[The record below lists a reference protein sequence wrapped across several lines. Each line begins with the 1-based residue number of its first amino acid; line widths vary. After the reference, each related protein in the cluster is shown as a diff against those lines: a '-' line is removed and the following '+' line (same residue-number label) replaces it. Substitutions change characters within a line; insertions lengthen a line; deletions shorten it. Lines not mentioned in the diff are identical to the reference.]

1 MRMWSGLVGKKHWP
15 TGTQVA
21 VGTIQVLFVGR
32 GEVISDTK
40 AGAIQMKFQERVAVV
55 TAAFS
60 DVEASISSGCIDVSI
75 LVGGDA
81 GIPRTS
87 FLGEFFVAVPA
98 RGVSVGSDAG
108 DAPAFFDNSAL
119 DGTQAAGTL

>member
-1 MRMWSGLVGKKHWP
+1 MLSGI
-15 TGTQVA
+15 A
-21 VGTIQVLFVGR
+21 V
-32 GEVISDTK
+32 
-40 AGAIQMKFQERVAVV
+40 
-55 TAAFS
+55 
-60 DVEASISSGCIDVSI
+60 
-75 LVGGDA
+75 

-119 DGTQAAGTL
+119 DGTVLADE